1 MHSESEVLLQGQ
13 SLPLNFEQSG
23 LDFLSSN
30 GKNWIKIFHR
40 KIQQQHLFPH
50 RMTVFMQ
57 AMFWVRT
64 FDGICAI
71 LLLDWLSKNDVKATE
86 PNLI

>member
-1 MHSESEVLLQGQ
+1 
-13 SLPLNFEQSG
+13 
-23 LDFLSSN
+23 
-30 GKNWIKIFHR
+30 
-40 KIQQQHLFPH
+40 
-50 RMTVFMQ
+50 MQ
-57 AMFWVRT
+57 AMFWAT